1 MVKKAHPHFSLAPP
15 PHFFGTPFSHC
26 EVRKRVF
33 LKFLTLFF
41 LLYLLNLVTRM
52 KREASDAFFT
62 EWFAAKQHL
71 IDVGKTMKSEPVAVP
86 QFMFD
91 EDIPYLGAGAFK
103 DNTPIVVKHSDQTK
117 CFASFLREY
126 GDAYPRV
133 AKAIRTMLVM
143 PPNSSAIE
151 RGYSVM
157 KEVISPRRS
166 CLSER
171 QAELCILLACNIP
184 SDLSKLPL
192 MEIQR
197 EMQKIM

>member
-1 MVKKAHPHFSLAPP
+1 MARAQSFNTQGKLVRSKTYPLLCKGTEVMLREQLTCLTSPSPVSGLYMRFGEVVKKAPHFSLTP

-33 LKFLTLFF
+33 LK
-41 LLYLLNLVTRM
+41 LLVLVLLQGSRLP
-52 KREASDAFFT
+52 
-62 EWFAAKQHL
+62 HL
-71 IDVGKTMKSEPVAVP
+71 
-86 QFMFD
+86 
-91 EDIPYLGAGAFK
+91 
-103 DNTPIVVKHSDQTK
+103 
-117 CFASFLREY
+117 SFLREY